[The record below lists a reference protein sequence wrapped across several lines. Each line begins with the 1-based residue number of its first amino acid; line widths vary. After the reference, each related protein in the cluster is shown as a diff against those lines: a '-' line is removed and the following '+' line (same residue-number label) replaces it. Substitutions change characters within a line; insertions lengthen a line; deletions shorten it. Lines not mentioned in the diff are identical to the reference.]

1 VHPQGVGTG
10 QEWRK
15 EKPLSTEARKE
26 GQTPKAWWRSPRLL
40 LAAIAI
46 LAVVVVA
53 RLGLY
58 TYWTL
63 TDGNEAALSAR
74 MIVFWVLAAIALG
87 MLSRFAWQIWTGKHW
102 PR

>member
-1 VHPQGVGTG
+1 MV
-10 QEWRK
+10 K
-15 EKPLSTEARKE
+15 EKLLSTETRNQ

-53 RLGLY
+53 RLGLF

-63 TDGNEAALSAR
+63 TAGDEAVLSAR
-74 MIVFWVLAAIALG
+74 MIVFWVLAAIALA
-87 MLSRFAWQIWTGKHW
+87 MLSRFAWQIWTGRHS